1 MMKCWE
7 KSPDERPSFADVVS
21 AVSSYTELVAGYI
34 DLSGYNPFESTYTLL
49 GSYTLS
55 GANASS
61 DSDRETKANSAS
73 TEQLVQN
80 VESGNDINLEDRDK
94 KKQKALSRS
103 SMCASPQASS
113 PTLKFSASSTPSST
127 GIQIQTQR
135 PLEGE
140 KNHT

>member
-7 KSPDERPSFADVVS
+7 RLPDERPSFADVVS
-21 AVSSYTELVAGYI
+21 TVSSYTELVAGYI

-61 DSDRETKANSAS
+61 DSDRETIANSAS

-80 VESGNDINLEDRDK
+80 VESGNDINLEDHDK
-94 KKQKALSRS
+94 KALSRS
-103 SMCASPQASS
+103 SMCASPPASS
-113 PTLKFSASSTPSST
+113 PTLKFSVSCIPSST
-127 GIQIQTQR
+127 
-135 PLEGE
+135 
-140 KNHT
+140 